1 MRAAKM
7 SDIRLVCFDLG
18 GVVVR
23 TCASSREG
31 CARAGVPYRPEIES
45 HEVRARMAQAETAYE
60 LGLCSTAEYFARAE
74 TALDGRQPAAEI
86 ALVHDAWILGE
97 YHGMDRLVGVIH
109 TAGMETACLS
119 NTNERHWELM
129 TAQPLRY
136 PAFAALGRREA
147 SHLLGLAK
155 PNPAIYRAFEKNSG
169 VPGGTIVF
177 FDDRAENVAAARSV
191 GWQAECVD
199 PHRDTAAQATC
210 VLRRLGL
217 GLGERRPI

>member
-1 MRAAKM
+1 MRAAKPF
-7 SDIRLVCFDLG
+7 DIRLVCFDLG

-23 TCASSREG
+23 TCATSREG
-31 CARAGVPYRPEIES
+31 CARAGVPYRPEIEKPAA
-45 HEVRARMAQAETAYE
+45 RARLAQAEAAYE
-60 LGLCSTAEYFARAE
+60 LGLCSTAKYFERAE

-86 ALVHDAWILGE
+86 AMVHDAWILGE
-97 YHGMDRLVGVIH
+97 YPGMDRLVGAIRA
-109 TAGMETACLS
+109 AGVETACLS

-129 TAQPLRY
+129 TAQPLAY

-155 PNPAIYRAFEKNSG
+155 PDPAIYRAFEENSG

-177 FDDRAENVAAARSV
+177 FDDRAENVATARSV

-199 PHRDTAAQATC
+199 PHGDTAAQAAN

-217 GLGERRPI
+217 GL